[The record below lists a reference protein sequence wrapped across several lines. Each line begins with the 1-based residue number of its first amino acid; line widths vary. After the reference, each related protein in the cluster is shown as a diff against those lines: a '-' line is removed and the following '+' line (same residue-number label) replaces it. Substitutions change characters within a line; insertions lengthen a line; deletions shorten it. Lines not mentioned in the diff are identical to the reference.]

1 MTEVASSEDLG
12 RFRYEKPLT
21 YAAPT
26 TVVPLGHSDVLTVE
40 MHLAQPGTASHFEA
54 DVAAESVWFVI
65 GGHARFYDGV
75 DALVGEFGES
85 EGVAVPRS
93 IAYRFEAVGDVDLA
107 ILRIAAVDP
116 RPDASVQS
124 KQAAMQPIVY
134 DNPDFGEGSDITV
147 PCLWV
152 GDDMLAVTVE
162 KVRDGEGD
170 DRPHAHFGIVGAWF
184 LLSGRVRFH
193 GASDDEA
200 FEMTTHD
207 AVFLPSGT
215 AYGFRALDH
224 DPAEFLH
231 VKALDLGTENHVRVD
246 Y

>member
-1 MTEVASSEDLG
+1 MIEVGRSEDLG
-12 RFRYEKPLT
+12 RFTYEKPLAQ
-21 YAAPT
+21 AAPT
-26 TVVPLGHSDVLTVE
+26 TVVPLGQTDVLTVE
-40 MHLAQPGTASHFEA
+40 MRVVQSGTPSVFEA
-54 DVAAESVWFVI
+54 DPTTECVWFVV
-65 GGHARFYDGV
+65 GGRARFYDGV

-93 IAYRFEAVGDVDLA
+93 IAYRFEAVGDADLQV
-107 ILRIAAVDP
+107 LHIAAVDP
-116 RPDASVQS
+116 RLGAEVQS
-124 KQAAMQPIVY
+124 ERTAMQPVIY
-134 DNPDFGEGSDITV
+134 ESPEFDEGSDIQV
-147 PCLWV
+147 PRVWV

-162 KVRDGEGD
+162 KVRDGGGD
-170 DRPHAHFGIVGAWF
+170 DLPHAHFGIVGAWF

-224 DPAEFLH
+224 EPAEFLH
-231 VKALDLGTENHVRVD
+231 VKALDLGTEKHVRVD